1 MRKVLRVMLV
11 VAMCF
16 GMLAGCGKTN
26 DTSAQKEEEKFADED
41 FMKDMAKSLETRWA
55 LNEADANKSYTE
67 GSEEQ
72 KELFSKWT
80 KAELDIVQ
88 KYEDEKFENSKLK
101 ELAIQYINVLKTQ
114 EDAMKCVTVD
124 YVKFSDI
131 WQTNYDARTQI
142 IAQLK
147 NDYGLE
153 VSKKYQSSLDDLLTN
168 AQLVTDEQNTKN
180 TVEEF
185 IKSIQFTV
193 ESDEYGMKT
202 CSAVVENTTG
212 LGFKSLPLTI
222 NLLDADGVIVE
233 TTYSSVS
240 NFAAGAKA
248 KFEFM
253 TTKEFTS
260 TDINAE
266 YYELDQ

>member
-1 MRKVLRVMLV
+1 MKKVLRVMLV

-16 GMLAGCGKTN
+16 GMLAGCGKTG
-26 DTSAQKEEEKFADED
+26 DTTTQNEEEKYSDED
-41 FMKDMAKSLETRWA
+41 FMKDMAKALETRWA
-55 LNEADANKSYTE
+55 LNDADANKSYTE

-114 EDAMKCVTVD
+114 EDGMKFVTVD
-124 YVKFSDI
+124 YPQFSEI
-131 WQTNYDARTQI
+131 WQTNYDLRTQI

-153 VSKKYQSSLDDLLTN
+153 VSQKYQSNLEDLLTN
-168 AQLVTDEQNTKN
+168 AQLVTNEQNTKS

-185 IKSIQFTV
+185 VKNIQFTV
-193 ESDEYGMKT
+193 ESDEYGLKT

-233 TTYSSVS
+233 TTFSSVS

-253 TTKEFTS
+253 TNKEFAS
-260 TDINAE
+260 TDVSVE
-266 YYELDQ
+266 YYELDE